1 MIKITMFENKW
12 RIQIDEIWEFETQK
26 ELMKILNQLIDF
38 KNKYG
43 RLK

>member
-1 MIKITMFENKW
+1 MFENKW